1 MSFDSGPGG
10 YAPPAP
16 KKALSP
22 WAWVGIGCGTL
33 TVLGLGGCIA
43 MGVMFK
49 NAIDKAPT
57 PEVVMAELEKAE
69 VPIYPGATFDVDQTK
84 MASGTAGGMIGLFSG
99 GKIKMHM
106 GAFSVA
112 DPASKVQEF
121 YQDKLGPI
129 GYSTM
134 NQEFKNPAGRNMEQR
149 QYKKDGV
156 MVMVQTQ
163 NPARGKTGCVL
174 ILSKVTGLPKEK
186 LK

>member
-1 MSFDSGPGG
+1 MSFDSGSGG

-22 WAWVGIGCGTL
+22 WAWVGIGCGTITL
-33 TVLGLGGCIA
+33 LGFGGCIA

-49 NAIDKAPT
+49 NAMEKTAS
-57 PEVVMAELEKAE
+57 PEEVMSELKSAE
-69 VPIYPGATFDVDQTK
+69 VPIYPGAIFDEKATK
-84 MASGTAGGMIGLFSG
+84 AAGAAGGMMGMFSG

-106 GAFSVA
+106 GAFSAA

-134 NQEFKNPAGRNMEQR
+134 NQEVKNPAGRNMEQR

-163 NPARGKTGCVL
+163 NPAPGKTGCIL
-174 ILSKVTGLPKEK
+174 ILSKVTGLGKDK

>member
-10 YAPPAP
+10 YTPPAP

-33 TVLGLGGCIA
+33 TVLAMGGCIA
-43 MGVMFK
+43 AGVMFK
-49 NAIDKAPT
+49 NAMEKTAS
-57 PEVVMAELEKAE
+57 PEQVMAELQSAE
-69 VPIYPGATFDVDQTK
+69 VPIYPNATFDENATK
-84 MASGTAGGMIGLFSG
+84 AAGAAGGMMGMFSG

-106 GAFSVA
+106 GAFTVA
-112 DPASKVQEF
+112 DPAPKVQTF

-129 GYSTM
+129 GYSPM
-134 NQEFKNPAGRNMEQR
+134 NQEMKNPAGRGVEQR
-149 QYKKDGV
+149 QYKKGDV

-163 NPARGKTGCVL
+163 NPPPGKTGCVL
-174 ILSKVTGLPKEK
+174 ILSKITGLGKDK